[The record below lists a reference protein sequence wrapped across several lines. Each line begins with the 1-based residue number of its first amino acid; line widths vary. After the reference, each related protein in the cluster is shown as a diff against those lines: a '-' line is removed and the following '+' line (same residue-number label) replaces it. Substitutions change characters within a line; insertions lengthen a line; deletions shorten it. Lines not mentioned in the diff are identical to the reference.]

1 VTLQESQFLLAP
13 SDEGGVALAEA
24 VDVEGTS
31 ALLDGVFRGLRAE
44 LLDRV
49 EGKAYSV
56 DVELGCVAVGGGEG
70 ELVVVSRTL

>member
-1 VTLQESQFLLAP
+1 VTLKQSQFLLAP

-49 EGKAYSV
+49 EGK
-56 DVELGCVAVGGGEG
+56 GPF
-70 ELVVVSRTL
+70 R